1 MKRSRR
7 LERQFQRYLGAESA
21 ETIIDGLVKKL
32 EEQDDPSLIQTLEV
46 LRRMPAFFDAVDAYY
61 QEQDIRAKRALRVL
75 ELSSNELNK
84 ANLRLEHL
92 NIDINAMLDSLGQG
106 ILFFDARGTCSE
118 VFSRACVDLLEG
130 NPAGRNI
137 ADVLKLPSENRGMF
151 LELLTMLFAG
161 KTHLSFQEVMSLAP
175 DCYTHS
181 KGLFIGLSYR
191 PVFGVDGGISKIVL
205 IATDQTQE
213 KEALEKWAEGSQA
226 QEALRM
232 AKEMAERAAAAKS
245 AFLANM
251 SHEIRTPLN
260 GVMGLSQLLLDTPLN
275 PEQRGW
281 AEAIHKSGDGLLE
294 IINDI
299 LDFSRIESG
308 KMKLD
313 EKNFDLFDLI
323 RSAFDLL
330 SVRLKEKDIDL
341 LIDMDKD
348 LPRHFFGDGGRLKQ
362 VLLNLVGNAIKFTEK
377 GHVFVRV
384 TVGEVGD
391 AFHHQRISVE
401 VSDTGIGVPPDKL
414 RYIFDKFSQAEESNT
429 RKYGGSGLGLAICK
443 SIVDLMNGEITV
455 ESEIGK
461 GSKFH
466 VDVQVSR
473 PQLEPAGEPQ
483 TLFECD
489 LKGKRVLI
497 LDPSLAAGDLL
508 ARLFEKWGMQA
519 TTTTSFSK
527 AQERWFAARENG
539 APFQLIVAE
548 SRFEDKTFLDLSR
561 WIQAALSEQDEKP
574 RLFLITSP
582 ARLPKNAHPH
592 EEGFAGLFFKPFL
605 SDDLFAAIQLVFSDH
620 QAFVTA
626 AYVHSRSVTTCPLPT
641 IRANMFS
648 GVRALVVED
657 MKINQLLVVRILE
670 KHGCVVSSAE
680 NGRIAVDMVQR
691 QPFDIIFMDCQMP
704 EMDGFEATH
713 LIRTLEEPKGA
724 HTIIVA
730 VTADAMVGDREKCLK
745 AGMDDY
751 LNKPIKQEQITQ
763 MLEKWSHFIHCQG

>member
-7 LERQFQRYLGAESA
+7 LERQFQRYLGAENA
-21 ETIIDGLVKKL
+21 ETILDDLVKKI
-32 EEQDDPSLIQTLEV
+32 EEQGDPSVGQALSILQKI
-46 LRRMPAFFDAVDAYY
+46 PAFFDAIDDYY
-61 QEQDIRAKRALRVL
+61 QEQDVRAKRALRVL

-84 ANLRLEHL
+84 ANVRLEHL

-118 VFSRACVDLLEG
+118 VFSRSCVDLLEG

-175 DCYTHS
+175 DSYTHS
-181 KGLFIGLSYR
+181 KGLYIGLSYR
-191 PVFGVDGGISKIVL
+191 PVLGVDGGISKVVL
-205 IATDQTQE
+205 VATDKTQE

-308 KMKLD
+308 KMRLE

-323 RSAFDLL
+323 RSALDLL
-330 SVRLKEKDIDL
+330 LVRLNEKDIDL

-362 VLLNLVGNAIKFTEK
+362 VLLNLIGNAIKFTEK
-377 GHVFVRV
+377 GHILVRV
-384 TVGEVGD
+384 TVADVGD
-391 AFHHQRISVE
+391 AFHHQRISIE
-401 VSDTGIGVPPDKL
+401 ISDTGIGVPSDKL

-443 SIVDLMNGEITV
+443 SIVDLMNGEISV
-455 ESEIGK
+455 ESEVGK

-473 PQLEPAGEPQ
+473 PQVEPTGNPQ
-483 TLFECD
+483 ALFQYD
-489 LKGKRVLI
+489 LKGVRTLI
-497 LDPSLAAGDLL
+497 LDPSLLAGDLL
-508 ARLFEKWGMQA
+508 ARTFEKWGLQVTA
-519 TTTTSFSK
+519 VASFSK
-527 AQERWFAARENG
+527 AQEKWLTARDNG
-539 APFQLIVAE
+539 APFQLVIAE
-548 SRFEDKTFLDLSR
+548 SRFDDKTFSNLAQ
-561 WIQAALSEQDEKP
+561 WIQSAVSSPEERP
-574 RLFLITSP
+574 RLFLITSQ
-582 ARLPKNAHPH
+582 ARMPKNAHPQ
-592 EEGFAGLFFKPFL
+592 EEGFSGLLLKPFL
-605 SDDLFAAIQLVFSDH
+605 SDDLFYAIQL
-620 QAFVTA
+620 AFADKGAFITA
-626 AYVHSRSVTTCPLPT
+626 AYVHSRLTTTCPMPT
-641 IRANMFS
+641 IHTNMFL

-670 KHGCVVSSAE
+670 KHGCIVSSAE
-680 NGRIAVDMVQR
+680 NGRIAVDMIQQ
-691 QPFDIIFMDCQMP
+691 QPFDIVFMDCQMP

-713 LIRTLEEPKGA
+713 LIRAFEEPQGT

-763 MLEKWSHFIHCQG
+763 MLEKWSHFIHCQR